1 MEIGRD
7 ENNGLQQYYGFLR
20 GKYNQYKSQ
29 VGAADLVQFAASVA
43 IVSCPGGPKVQTV
56 GRNMISEY
64 WGKD

>member
-1 MEIGRD
+1 LSSVEISRN

-56 GRNMISEY
+56 SGNMISEY
-64 WGKD
+64 